1 MFVDEVDIHV
11 QAGGGGNGCMSFRRE
26 MRVPRE
32 HISLVPNG
40 VEEAGVNSGGATWRN
55 TLGLAAGQLLVVKVA
70 NVTAYKDHA
79 TLLRAWKLVQD
90 TFALWSDR
98 QAPRLGAAV
107 SFYAIFSITPLVL
120 MAILVAGW
128 FLGETFARLEF
139 LDQLGALLGE
149 RAADAVETMIAAAE
163 DSDKGPLAGITGAL
177 ALFVGASGVFVE
189 LRNAL
194 DVIHGTKRGRDGF
207 VSWFVRGRLWSF
219 ALVLA
224 VGFLLLVS
232 LIASAIIAAMGG
244 WLTTLFPVLGF
255 VAIGLNMTLSLAIM
269 TVLFGMLMRWLPSER
284 QPWRS
289 VWAGAVL
296 SSVLMQGGKEL
307 LGYYLGRA
315 AFSDAFGAAGSLVVL
330 VMWIYYTVQVF
341 LLGAAFN
348 EVRSQHRAP
357 SARGSALPARPVTS

>member
-1 MFVDEVDIHV
+1 MPELSC
-11 QAGGGGNGCMSFRRE
+11 ASSF
-26 MRVPRE
+26 
-32 HISLVPNG
+32 
-40 VEEAGVNSGGATWRN
+40 
-55 TLGLAAGQLLVVKVA
+55 LVVETSRAVSWWLDRSPRDLIRWGYGKKETRRGIPGLNA
-70 NVTAYKDHA
+70 MAHA
-79 TLLRAWKLVQD
+79 ARLNPPAEGPMAKRAWHLLLD

-107 SFYAIFSITPLVL
+107 AFYAIFSVTPLVL

-128 FLGETFARLEF
+128 FLGASFARLEF
-139 LDQLGALLGE
+139 LDQLSGLLGE
-149 RAADAVETMIAAAE
+149 RAANAVETMIDAAQE
-163 DSDKGPLAGITGAL
+163 SDKGPLAGITGAL

-194 DVIHGTKRGRDGF
+194 DIIHGTKRGRDGF

-224 VGFLLLVS
+224 IGFLLLVS
-232 LIASAIIAAMGG
+232 LIASATIAAMGG
-244 WLTTLFPVLGF
+244 WLTAMFPVLGF
-255 VAIGLNMTLSLAIM
+255 VAIGLNITLSLAIL

-284 QPWRS
+284 QSWRS

-296 SSVLMQGGKEL
+296 SSVLMQCGKEL

-330 VMWIYYTVQVF
+330 VMWIYFAVQVF
-341 LLGAAFN
+341 LFGAAYN
-348 EVRSQHRAP
+348 ETRAQGRKERAP
-357 SARGSALPARPVTS
+357 RTERRTRDRELASA